1 MCKYKYAFAIL
12 TSPISQHIHV
22 YVPYLIFLI
31 CKRLKNIKSDLDQ
44 NLFDSNNGFMNHLK
58 VLSVS
63 IKVCLVSII
72 NE

>member
-12 TSPISQHIHV
+12 TSPISQHR

-44 NLFDSNNGFMNHLK
+44 NLFDSNNGFMNHLQ

-63 IKVCLVSII
+63 IKVCLVSLI

>member
-1 MCKYKYAFAIL
+1 MCKYKHAFAIL
-12 TSPISQHIHV
+12 TSPISKHI

-63 IKVCLVSII
+63 IKVCLVSLI

>member
-1 MCKYKYAFAIL
+1 MCKYKYTFAIL
-12 TSPISQHIHV
+12 TSPISQHI

-63 IKVCLVSII
+63 IKVCLVSLI